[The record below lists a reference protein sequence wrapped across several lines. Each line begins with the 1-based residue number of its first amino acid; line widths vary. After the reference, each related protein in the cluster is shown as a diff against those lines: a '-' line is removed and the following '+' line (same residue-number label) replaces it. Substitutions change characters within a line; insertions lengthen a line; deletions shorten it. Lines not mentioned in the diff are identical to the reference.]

1 MRSCKMKEIQVIIK
15 NGFDASQAAL
25 FVQTASK
32 FKSHIT
38 LTLDNKVANAK
49 SIMGMISL
57 GLIDESKITI
67 TAQGDDEEEAV
78 ATLIDF
84 VK

>member
-1 MRSCKMKEIQVIIK
+1 MKEIEINLK

-25 FVQTASK
+25 FVQTASR
-32 FKSHIT
+32 FKSSIT
-38 LTLDNKVANAK
+38 LKMDNKVANAK

-57 GLIDESKITI
+57 GLVDDSNISII
-67 TAQGDDEEEAV
+67 AQGEDENEAIE
-78 ATLIDF
+78 ALSNF

>member
-1 MRSCKMKEIQVIIK
+1 MKEMEVTLK

-32 FKSHIT
+32 FKSSIT
-38 LTLDNKVANAK
+38 LKLDNKVANAK

-57 GLIDESKITI
+57 GLVDKSKVFII
-67 TAQGDDEEEAV
+67 AQGEDEVEAV
-78 ATLIDF
+78 DTLVKF
-84 VK
+84 VS

>member
-1 MRSCKMKEIQVIIK
+1 MKEIEVILR

-38 LTLDNKVANAK
+38 LKLDNKVANAK

-57 GLIDESKITI
+57 GLIDESKIVI
-67 TAQGDDEEEAV
+67 SAQGEDEEEAV
-78 ATLIDF
+78 QTLVDF